1 MVNKQVY
8 SGTSYFINPL
18 TNVFCFLGQKLNYF
32 CLVLIKSERDIETT
46 GGERPKDPKL
56 MKEVVDRSR
65 KNQQM
70 YLAAESGTVED
81 VRSIEGKLKV
91 PITYS
96 ISSNGNTALHVAA
109 AKREE
114 GSTLL
119 HVAASN
125 GNTDAAKIL
134 VEKCPDL
141 LSVKDNEGCTPL
153 DIVLSKPWFKE
164 TCHLLLKSAMS
175 DIEQRDAT
183 YVGDE
188 LLVMLFPTGILVS
201 N

>member
-1 MVNKQVY
+1 
-8 SGTSYFINPL
+8 
-18 TNVFCFLGQKLNYF
+18 
-32 CLVLIKSERDIETT
+32 
-46 GGERPKDPKL
+46 

-81 VRSIEGKLKV
+81 VCSIEGKLKV
-91 PITYS
+91 PITDS

-109 AKREE
+109 AKREGGFLKRILRDEIQLIDVRNLE

-134 VEKCPDL
+134 VEKCPGL

-164 TCHLLLKSAMS
+164 TCHLLLKSTMP
-175 DIEQRDAT
+175 DIEHRDAT

-188 LLVMLFPTGILVS
+188 FLVNAISYGYFGK
-201 N
+201 